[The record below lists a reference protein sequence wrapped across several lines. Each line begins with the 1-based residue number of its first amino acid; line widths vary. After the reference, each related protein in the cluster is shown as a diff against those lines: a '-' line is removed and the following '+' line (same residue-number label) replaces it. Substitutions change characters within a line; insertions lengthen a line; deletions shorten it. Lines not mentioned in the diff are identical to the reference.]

1 MCFALR
7 TDWGSAM
14 PQQPCRQNLNSQK
27 PLGTISP
34 HFIKPLCSLDAT
46 SARHKS
52 RYVRNAS
59 CGICARAR
67 KTLSQDKQKI
77 PIICK
82 SQRRKGLLMDTN
94 HQSFEIIAQS
104 FLEVLQESINKTP
117 KDSIL
122 PIKKGYLA
130 KISMLKGNVADKEVF
145 LLFDKAFLT
154 IITKA
159 LLEEESPD
167 KATLEDMAKE
177 LANLIVGHAKVLAKG
192 DRSFNISVPS
202 YLGYKL
208 IKDYDSGLH
217 FKLGRG
223 HCGIYIRKA

>member
-1 MCFALR
+1 
-7 TDWGSAM
+7 
-14 PQQPCRQNLNSQK
+14 
-27 PLGTISP
+27 
-34 HFIKPLCSLDAT
+34 
-46 SARHKS
+46 
-52 RYVRNAS
+52 
-59 CGICARAR
+59 
-67 KTLSQDKQKI
+67 
-77 PIICK
+77 
-82 SQRRKGLLMDTN
+82 MDTN

-167 KATLEDMAKE
+167 KATLDDMAKE

>member
-1 MCFALR
+1 
-7 TDWGSAM
+7 
-14 PQQPCRQNLNSQK
+14 
-27 PLGTISP
+27 
-34 HFIKPLCSLDAT
+34 
-46 SARHKS
+46 
-52 RYVRNAS
+52 
-59 CGICARAR
+59 
-67 KTLSQDKQKI
+67 
-77 PIICK
+77 
-82 SQRRKGLLMDTN
+82 MDVI
-94 HQSFEIIAQS
+94 HQSFI
-104 FLEVLQESINKTP
+104 EVVQQSINKLP
-117 KDSIL
+117 KDSLL
-122 PIKKGYLA
+122 PIKKGYLT
-130 KISMLKGNVADKEVF
+130 KISMLKGSTPDKDVF

-159 LLEEESPD
+159 LLEEENPD